1 MKKKRGMKKYIFI
14 FIFIFIIFFQMFNY
28 RVEAYEAYEKESSGF
43 NVLVLNSYNQG
54 HHWEAAIMDGLKS
67 YSKENPDEGISFK
80 IEYLDFRNNYN
91 DEYIESLKHMLNE
104 KYPRGSID
112 AIYTV
117 NDESFE
123 VFNKEVLN
131 QNSSFYKIPLVF
143 SGVDGKLDGSK
154 EEKKYMAGI
163 YHGDDSLSLMNLVYS
178 LNQQA
183 ENINLIVEKSK
194 YGESVK
200 SEINKLIDTYLNNQ
214 IDINYIQSNYTEDII
229 SKLKKLDDKPDTINI
244 IAGEFQ
250 CKKSS
255 GYVEPKDLIDDIK
268 KYSSAPIYSNDQTY
282 LHAGILGGHVDIGQ
296 EHAKIVCE
304 MIAKIKNG
312 TPIEKIENEI
322 EPSAKPYVDYKSIYE
337 YDIDPFDVGT
347 SVNLINKGPYE
358 VLAPRWMKHLLLTL
372 LVFFLISIVF
382 VVKAASKYRKDIKKQ
397 QEDEEKAKEREKLK
411 SDFIVNLSHELRTP
425 INIILGTTKLLEY
438 NISKGKAK
446 EDDVIDK
453 LENINQ
459 NSYRLLKISNNIID
473 MTKAECGM
481 LSLNLEKCNI
491 VSVIEDVFESSIEFA
506 KIKNIGMIFDTKYEE
521 LNTAVDVYQIQ
532 RVVLN
537 LLSNAIKFT
546 NENGVV
552 YLSICKDKENII
564 IEVKDNGVGI
574 PDNKL
579 NYIFQR
585 FYQVDNLY
593 TRKNEGSGIGLCIS
607 KEIVEIHGGKIEIE
621 SKVGEG
627 SLFRVLLPIKIDET
641 LPEYDPSNYVET
653 NKIVNLEL
661 SDI

>member
-296 EHAKIVCE
+296 EHAKIVCD

-312 TPIEKIENEI
+312 TPIEKIENEV